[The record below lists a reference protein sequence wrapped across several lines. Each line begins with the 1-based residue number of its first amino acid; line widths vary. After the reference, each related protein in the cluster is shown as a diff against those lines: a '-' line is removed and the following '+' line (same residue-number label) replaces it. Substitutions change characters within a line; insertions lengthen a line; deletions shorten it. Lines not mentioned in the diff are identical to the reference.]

1 MTKHARF
8 SYHTV
13 YCENWRSKAS
23 FNFHDKPLYEKM
35 VINFGMRD
43 TAFSY
48 LKFFNDLVLPT
59 FIHFYSKLSIHPD
72 MKLLLYIL
80 YTGYIPQIMS

>member
-1 MTKHARF
+1 
-8 SYHTV
+8 
-13 YCENWRSKAS
+13 
-23 FNFHDKPLYEKM
+23 M